1 MSSFPPDSHA
11 PTPPILPPKPSSQE
25 PSRIGTPATGAAPP
39 PPPSTLSEAGLQY
52 RNSVIAG
59 LDAAATAA
67 GGVPTPPP
75 PTAVTSRAV
84 DISDPGDQWLP
95 QVLQDKSIQDLA
107 DILSN
112 PSLLNG
118 LTNSPSSIHPSL
130 QASHQDLLAA
140 LSSNID
146 LATRLSEL
154 ESRLAHQRSAAQAQL
169 LSMHALERQWRQKQS
184 DMDLALARF
193 SPSALYQLLNQS
205 VQEQA
210 LVCQAMEESF
220 LDRDGVDGGGGEAT
234 TSEREAAEWIRR
246 YREAKVQYYL
256 RQERKERWDEGRV
269 GGWR

>member
-1 MSSFPPDSHA
+1 MSSFPSDPHA

-25 PSRIGTPATGAAPP
+25 PSRIGTPATGAGPP
-39 PPPSTLSEAGLQY
+39 PPPSALFEAGRQY
-52 RNSVIAG
+52 RSSVIAG
-59 LDAAATAA
+59 GSLAAA
-67 GGVPTPPP
+67 GPTPPP
-75 PTAVTSRAV
+75 PPPATARAAEAP
-84 DISDPGDQWLP
+84 DPGDQWLP
-95 QVLQDKSIQDLA
+95 QVVQDKSKQDIA
-107 DILSN
+107 DMLTK
-112 PSLLNG
+112 PALLNG
-118 LTNSPSSIHPSL
+118 LTNSPASIHPSL
-130 QASHQDLLAA
+130 LASHQDLLAA

-146 LATRLSEL
+146 LANRLADL
-154 ESRLAHQRSAAQAQL
+154 ESRLSHQRSASQAQL

-193 SPSALYQLLNQS
+193 SPAALYQLLSQS

-220 LDRDGVDGGGGEAT
+220 LDRDGVDGVETT

>member
-1 MSSFPPDSHA
+1 MSFLLRATYTLDSQ
-11 PTPPILPPKPSSQE
+11 L
-25 PSRIGTPATGAAPP
+25 
-39 PPPSTLSEAGLQY
+39 
-52 RNSVIAG
+52 
-59 LDAAATAA
+59 
-67 GGVPTPPP
+67 
-75 PTAVTSRAV
+75 TS
-84 DISDPGDQWLP
+84 PLN
-95 QVLQDKSIQDLA
+95 KHSIQDLA
-107 DILSN
+107 DILSS

-140 LSSNID
+140 LSSNMD
-146 LATRLSEL
+146 LATRLSDL

-193 SPSALYQLLNQS
+193 SPAALYQLLNQS

-220 LDRDGVDGGGGEAT
+220 LDRDGVEGGGEAT

-256 RQERKERWDEGRV
+256 RQERKDRWDEGRV